1 MRPLTPPPPALLTL
15 AARQEGLVTTRQCET
30 AEMSADRLARMAR
43 PGRWVRLST
52 AVYDT
57 DPVPVDH
64 RERRDLFDHRR
75 RRAAWFGLLAY
86 GPSAIAVGQSALAL
100 HEIQGLPVHITP
112 EVMLPSGF
120 PRVSRDGVAV
130 RQYDAGLA
138 TELVRGRRVVP
149 VVHALAQAVPHLGR
163 RHAVA
168 VLDNA
173 VYAGRVSRAEV
184 ETAHDLARGR
194 RGVERTHPWWRL
206 VDGRAESPLE
216 TWARLECLDAGVPPD
231 DLQRDFHAPN
241 GRFIG
246 RGDLVWRLPGG
257 RWFLLEM
264 DGEEVH
270 GSLEAVYSD
279 RARQNALVADGGVVV
294 QRATSE
300 DLRVPGRLG
309 DEVAGRLRRAGW
321 RAADERTS
329 DLSRHSAE

>member
-1 MRPLTPPPPALLTL
+1 MS
-15 AARQEGLVTTRQCET
+15 TRQCEA

-43 PGRWVRLST
+43 QGRWVRLST
-52 AVYDT
+52 GVYDT

-64 RERRDLFDHRR
+64 RERRDLFEHRR

-86 GPSAIAVGQSALAL
+86 GPTAIAVGQSALAL
-100 HEIQGLPVHITP
+100 RDVQGLPVHISP
-112 EVMLPSGF
+112 EVMLPGGR
-120 PRVSRDGVAV
+120 PRVGRDGIIV
-130 RQYDAGLA
+130 RQYDAGLP
-138 TELVRGRRVVP
+138 TELVHGRRVAR

-173 VYAGRVSRAEV
+173 VYSGKVTRAEV

-194 RGVERTHPWWRL
+194 RGVERTHPWWQL

-231 DLQRDFHAPN
+231 DLQREFHAPD

-264 DGEEVH
+264 DGAEVH
-270 GSLEAVYSD
+270 GSLDAVYSD
-279 RARQNALVADGGVVV
+279 RTRQNALVADGGVVV
-294 QRATSE
+294 QRATAD

-309 DEVAGRLRRAGW
+309 DQVAGRLRRAGW
-321 RAADERTS
+321 RPADERAS
-329 DLSRHSAE
+329 DLSRHSVE